1 MRQAKKV
8 TGRRGKK
15 IPAARSEGA
24 WSPGYPSMRGGR
36 AKSSAR
42 APREKTTQ
50 RETGALVAPARAFP
64 VAAVAADGVGVAF

>member
-1 MRQAKKV
+1 MA
-8 TGRRGKK
+8 GKK
-15 IPAARSEGA
+15 SDRTARKKNPRRPVEGA

-50 RETGALVAPARAFP
+50 RETGALVPTTGALA
-64 VAAVAADGVGVAF
+64 VAAKAADGVGVAF